1 MSALRIPVL
10 VTKTQIATTVTVLT
24 AVPVNEDFLGMVEHV
39 QVCILLLIALI
50 LSYLYILVQLEKYL

>member
-10 VTKTQIATTVTVLT
+10 VTKTQIAPTVTVLT

-50 LSYLYILVQLEKYL
+50 LSYLYILIQLEKYL